1 MALEKINVSSGK
13 GFKYNS
19 TVLHETTKQKIE
31 AQVVSV
37 PDGKT
42 GGIHHFDL
50 VITKYM
56 KNPSQSW
63 DDAEVSKI
71 RFSSDD
77 TKSLQKLLNYLKV
90 QKDIAQYSTAS
101 LEISDKS
108 LTGEERQFV
117 QNVLTYFDTPEK
129 KALLVQAKS
138 EDVNNLYA
146 AVKHAKNVKALGE
159 LDALLQDEAR
169 ELMLQA
175 WIQQNTWV
183 FGVEYINFFDTSKI
197 GIHSDS
203 DFIVESLDEY
213 ADLIELKKSEFK
225 LFNYD
230 ASHKNYYPTSEL
242 SQALGQSIEYLKVME
257 DHRHILKDQDNIK
270 VLKPRIKIVIGRS
283 SQMTEKEREA
293 LRLLNDTL
301 HNVEVMTYDEIRARA
316 NKLNEHYSHLEA

>member
-1 MALEKINVSSGK
+1 MEKISVSSGR

-19 TVLHETTKQKIE
+19 TVLHETSRQKIE

-42 GGIHHFDL
+42 GGVHHFDL
-50 VITKYM
+50 VITKYI
-56 KNPSQSW
+56 KNPTQSW
-63 DDAEVSKI
+63 EEAEVSKV

-77 TKSLQKLLNYLKV
+77 TQSLQKLLNFLKV
-90 QKDIAQYSTAS
+90 QKDIAQYNKAS

-108 LTGEERQFV
+108 LSKEDKEFV
-117 QNVLTYFDTPEK
+117 QGVLTYFDTPEK

-146 AVKHAKNVKALGE
+146 SVKHAKNVKASQE
-159 LDALLQDEAR
+159 LDQLLSDASK
-169 ELMLQA
+169 ELELQK
-175 WIQQNTWV
+175 WIQNNTWV
-183 FGVEYINFFDTSKI
+183 FGVEYISFFETSKI

-203 DFIVESLDEY
+203 DFIVESLDGY

-230 ASHKNYYPTSEL
+230 TSHNNYYPTADL
-242 SQALGQSIEYLKVME
+242 AQAIGQSIEYLKVME
-257 DHRHILKDQDNIK
+257 DHRHILKDQDNIL

-283 SQMTEKEREA
+283 SQMNDKEKEA
-293 LRLLNDTL
+293 LRLLNDSL
-301 HNVEVMTYDEIRARA
+301 HNIEVMTYDEIKSRAD
-316 NKLNEHYSHLEA
+316 KLNQHYSQLT

>member
-1 MALEKINVSSGK
+1 MEKINVTSGK

-19 TVLHETTKQKIE
+19 TVLHETSKQKVE

-42 GGIHHFDL
+42 GGVHHFDL
-50 VITKYM
+50 VITKYI

-63 DDAEVSKI
+63 SEAEVSKI
-71 RFSSDD
+71 RFTSDD
-77 TKSLQKLLNYLKV
+77 TQSLQKLLNFLKA
-90 QKDIAQYSTAS
+90 QKDIAQYSKAS

-108 LTGEERQFV
+108 LSKEDKKFV
-117 QNVLTYFDTPEK
+117 QGVLTYFDTPEK

-146 AVKHAKNVKALGE
+146 SVKHAKNVKASQE
-159 LDALLQDEAR
+159 LDQLLSDSPK
-169 ELMLQA
+169 ELKLQE
-175 WIQQNTWV
+175 WIQNNTWV
-183 FGVEYINFFDTSKI
+183 FGVEYINFFETSKI

-203 DFIVESLDEY
+203 DFIVESLDGY

-230 ASHKNYYPTSEL
+230 GSHKNYYPTAEL
-242 SQALGQSIEYLKVME
+242 SQAVGQSIEYLKVME
-257 DHRHILKDQDNIK
+257 DHRHILKDQDNIL

-283 SQMTEKEREA
+283 SQMNDKQKEA
-293 LRLLNDTL
+293 LRLLNDSL
-301 HNVEVMTYDEIRARA
+301 HNIEVMTYDEIKARA
-316 NKLNEHYSHLEA
+316 DKLNQHYSQLS